1 MSSQP
6 NPARGEDTRIQL
18 LDAGLRLFAHQG
30 FDAVSTRQ
38 LAQEA
43 GVNIAAIAYHFGGK
57 RELYRAVLTQLVADT
72 DPVVA
77 PAAAKLQAALAA
89 AGRDKNMLAG
99 VVTGFVGTILRMF
112 IEDHFMKWRGP
123 LVMREYAMPSEDFD
137 ILYEGRIRPLHEIIT
152 EIVAAASDNP
162 KDEERAAVG
171 AHTIMGQILV
181 FGIAR
186 VILWKRLDWEGYTPE
201 RVQIIEETIVQSVLA
216 ALGLP
221 APAGASGQ
229 GDAP

>member
-1 MSSQP
+1 MSPQT
-6 NPARGEDTRIQL
+6 NPAKGKDTRTQL
-18 LDAGLRLFAHQG
+18 LDTGLRLFARQG

-57 RELYRAVLTQLVADT
+57 RELYRAVLTQLVNDT

-77 PAAAKLQAALAA
+77 PAAAKLRAALKA
-89 AGRDKNMLAG
+89 AGRDKQMLAG
-99 VVTGFVGTILRMF
+99 VVTGFVSNILRMF
-112 IEDHFMKWRGP
+112 IEDHFMEWRGP

-137 ILYEGRIRPLHEIIT
+137 ILYEGRIRPLHEILT
-152 EIVAAASDNP
+152 KIVAAASDNP
-162 KDEERAAVG
+162 ADEERAAVG
-171 AHTIMGQILV
+171 AHTVMGQILV

-186 VILWKRLDWEGYTPE
+186 VILWRRLGWDGYTPE

-221 APAGASGQ
+221 SPAGAQ
-229 GDAP
+229 VKGDAP